1 MVKLQKSATN
11 ATDLDTLHG
20 SAVRLTGVTSAMAWV
35 ILPETVLERRMNPC
49 AIIAARVDTLLGSVL
64 RVVARAKLVTT
75 VVSKDTLVVN
85 ALIPR
90 MTARTMEVVLTKIHR
105 YTTDHYYYFLLVHIN
120 YSAYTK
126 EQDSRKMVLLLFF
139 ILPHKKRS
147 IKFSFP

>member
-1 MVKLQKSATN
+1 VVVAKSATN
-11 ATDLDTLHG
+11 ATDLVTLHG
-20 SAVRLTGVTSAMAWV
+20 SAVRRTGVTSAMAWV

-64 RVVARAKLVTT
+64 RVVARAKLVTI

-105 YTTDHYYYFLLVHIN
+105 YTSTDHYYYFLLVHIY

-126 EQDSRKMVLLLFF
+126 EQDSRKMVLLFF
-139 ILPHKKRS
+139 ILPHKKPS
-147 IKFSFP
+147 IKFTFP

>member
-105 YTTDHYYYFLLVHIN
+105 YTTDHYYYFLLVHTN